1 MQHLNGKKILLFVPN
16 GKGIYGSAISQEL
29 LRRGASVDIYDERPS
44 TSTLSKV
51 LLRIAKP
58 QVSRL
63 FFKYIDGIVFLN
75 KGKEYDYILVVR
87 GEGFDEKSMQLLKKN
102 FPSARFILYLWD
114 SLKNTNTK
122 NIFEFFDKVLS
133 FDKQDSQNNPGLI
146 HRPLFFCPPYRV
158 ISKIVPNRYDVMF
171 LGKVHSDRY
180 SFIKQLEKKI
190 IEQGRSTFFYFYFSS
205 KFLFYQ
211 KRLTDASFRKTSIK
225 DFEFKMLSAN
235 EVAEYMANTKCSL
248 DIQHPLQTGLTMRTI
263 EVLGAKRKLIT
274 TNEIIKSYDFYNEN
288 NICIVDRK
296 NPVIDPA
303 FIDSPYQEIDN
314 DLYEYY
320 SLEGWVDSI
329 FEN

>member
-1 MQHLNGKKILLFVPN
+1 MQLLYGKKILLFVPN
-16 GKGIYGSAISQEL
+16 GKGIYGSAIIQEL
-29 LRRGASVDIYDERPS
+29 YNRGAYVDIYDERPS

-58 QVSRL
+58 QVGRL
-63 FFKYIDGIVFLN
+63 FFKYIDGIVRLN
-75 KGKEYDYILVVR
+75 KGKEYDYVLVVR
-87 GEGFDEKSMQLLKKN
+87 GEGFDEKSMRLLRKS
-102 FPSARFILYLWD
+102 FLSARFILYLWD

-122 NIFEFFDKVLS
+122 KVFGFFDKVLS
-133 FDKQDSQNNPGLI
+133 FDKQDVQNNSGLI
-146 HRPLFFCPPYRV
+146 HRPLFFIPPYRK
-158 ISKIVPNRYDVMF
+158 ISKIVPNKYDVMF

-180 SFIKQLEKKI
+180 AFIKQLERKI
-190 IEQGRSTFFYFYFSS
+190 NELGRSTFFYFYFSS
-205 KFLFYQ
+205 KLLFYQ
-211 KRLTDASFRKTSIK
+211 KRFTDGSFRKTSIH

-235 EVAEYMANTKCSL
+235 DVAEYMANAKCSL

-288 NICIVDRK
+288 NICVVDRK

-320 SLEGWVDSI
+320 SLEGWVNSI